1 MTVDDSHLQSLA
13 SRIKGARE
21 LNKRARWAAGESAFR
36 RVLDEIEAIA
46 VESLS
51 PDQRQMWDGL
61 AVRGHLGLS
70 NSVLM
75 RTDSLD
81 DAMRLCSRAEEFAEG
96 SADTSLGTLVQL
108 QRGVLLI
115 RTGSTRSALDHF
127 SEAFEN
133 ADLLEDEE
141 RAILLLNRGNAHSE
155 LGMFEAAL
163 RDYQESYEH
172 AAQAG
177 NVMSTSFALGNI
189 GYALYAMGDLPGA
202 LASMEQSHD
211 LTPDRDD
218 GIPLL
223 ARAEVLFD
231 SGLLLDAERL
241 LRTAVEQLARVGWRA
256 DHAEAEWFHARCLL
270 GLRQYDEA
278 RRTARRASRRFADAG
293 NPSMAALAQ
302 VLELEAELAATRFE
316 TPTPTVARRRA
327 QAALTVARKGDGTG
341 SFLGYHPGHAARLVA
356 ARWLVLAG
364 DIVQARRVFDVVGRD
379 GPGTPLT
386 YRIQRLVVAAQLAFA
401 EHNRSRGL
409 RAVRQGFGLLREH
422 RSRLGAV
429 ESVTAAAVHGV
440 DLQLVDVGAAL
451 ETGRAQAF
459 FDALERG
466 RSTFAGAGRVTP
478 PDDPAAAELLAEA
491 RGLLGRAREL
501 RTDGDHAA
509 EREDLTRRA
518 GVLQNQVRERS
529 WLHAG
534 DAEVDQPVTAR
545 ETVRAL
551 DGTAVVAN
559 FAVLAGRLRAV
570 RVDKDGAALL
580 ELGEPGGVEER
591 VRRVRADIAVAANEH
606 IPPPLRAAAQASL
619 DRSLKKLDDA
629 VLAPL
634 GADGDLHIVAR
645 EPLLGIPWAALP
657 SRQGQRTS
665 VNSHVARGRRGA
677 RPGARHRLLAAAGP
691 GVAHGSGEAFAVGE
705 EWPGATVLTGDSATT
720 TAVREALATH
730 DVVHLAAHG
739 RHDADNPLFASIE
752 LADGPL
758 FAHELDGMRL
768 PGTVVVLAA
777 CEVGGSSEVVGGE
790 VLGLTSVLL
799 RLGARAVIAA
809 VAPLPDALAAQV
821 MPRFHAH
828 LRATDDP
835 EAALAAACA
844 EADRPVP
851 LVCFAALES
860 L

>member
-1 MTVDDSHLQSLA
+1 MTVDDTYLESLA
-13 SRIKGARE
+13 TRLKAARE
-21 LNKRARWAAGESAFR
+21 LNKRARWADGEAAFR
-36 RVLDEIEAIA
+36 GVLDEIEAIDVDRLDRVLRRA
-46 VESLS
+46 
-51 PDQRQMWDGL
+51 WDGL

-70 NSVLM
+70 NSVLL

-81 DAMRLCSRAEEFAEG
+81 DAMKLCARAEELATA
-96 SADTSLGTLVQL
+96 STDPSLRTLVQT

-115 RTGSTRSALDHF
+115 RTGSTRAALEHF
-127 SEAFEN
+127 SEACEN
-133 ADLLEDEE
+133 ADMLEDEE

-163 RDYQESYEH
+163 RDYEASYMH
-172 AAQAG
+172 AAEAG
-177 NVMSTSFALGNI
+177 NLMSTSFALGNI

-202 LASMEQSHD
+202 LASMERSHD

-231 SGLLLDAERL
+231 SGLLEDAERL
-241 LRTAVEQLARVGWRA
+241 LRTAVEQLARVGWPA

-270 GLRQYDEA
+270 GLRQYDAA

-302 VLELEAELAATRFE
+302 VLELEAELAGTRFE
-316 TPTPTVARRRA
+316 APTTAVARRRA
-327 QAALTVARKGDGTG
+327 EAALAVAEEGDGTG

-364 DIVQARRVFDVVGRD
+364 DVARARRVFDVVGRD

-386 YRIQRLVVAAQLAFA
+386 FRIQRLVVAAQLAFA
-401 EHNRSRGL
+401 EHNRARGL
-409 RAVRQGFGLLREH
+409 RAVRQGFRLLAEH

-440 DLQLVDVGAAL
+440 DLALVDVGAAL
-451 ETGRAQAF
+451 ETGRPTAF

-466 RSTFAGAGRVTP
+466 RSTFAGPGRVTP
-478 PDDPAAAELLAEA
+478 PDDPEAAELLAEA

-501 RTDGDHAA
+501 PADGEHAA

-518 GVLQNQVRERS
+518 GAIQNKARERS

-551 DGTAVVAN
+551 GGGAVVAN
-559 FAVLAGRLRAV
+559 FAVFGGRLRAV
-570 RVDKDGAALL
+570 RVDDRGAVLL
-580 ELGEPGGVEER
+580 DLGEPAAVEEH

-619 DRSLKKLDDA
+619 ARSLKTLDDA
-629 VLAPL
+629 VIAPL
-634 GADGDLHIVAR
+634 GADGDLHVVAR
-645 EPLLGIPWAALP
+645 EPLLGIPWTALP
-657 SRQGQRTS
+657 SRQGRRTS
-665 VNSHVARGRRGA
+665 VNSHVARGRRDA
-677 RPGARHRLLAAAGP
+677 HPGTGHRLLAAAGP
-691 GVAHGSGEAFAVGE
+691 GVAHGAGEAGAVGT
-705 EWPGATVLTGDSATT
+705 EWPGATVLTGGSATT
-720 TAVREALATH
+720 AAVREALATH

-768 PGTVVVLAA
+768 PGSVVVLAA

-828 LRATDDP
+828 LRTTDDP

-844 EADRPVP
+844 EADQPVP
-851 LVCFAALES
+851 LVCFAGLS
-860 L
+860 GL